1 LTFLGATTHLI
12 FYNPYANLC
21 LTHCPNTHLAA
32 MVRPLH
38 SSDYVAWGGLM
49 SACGLACSPISIH
62 RPRVRACAPGASW
75 LLKEIVVSSIQVSRI
90 ILSPK
95 LQIQPQFITVK
106 SLARSDVGQVIFGNS
121 ITLTPGTMTSSI
133 SESGDVTVH
142 ALTQDGADG
151 VLQGSMNLK
160 VALLDRSEKHA

>member
-1 LTFLGATTHLI
+1 MHLGLSVLTYWA
-12 FYNPYANLC
+12 
-21 LTHCPNTHLAA
+21 
-32 MVRPLH
+32 
-38 SSDYVAWGGLM
+38 
-49 SACGLACSPISIH
+49 
-62 RPRVRACAPGASW
+62 W